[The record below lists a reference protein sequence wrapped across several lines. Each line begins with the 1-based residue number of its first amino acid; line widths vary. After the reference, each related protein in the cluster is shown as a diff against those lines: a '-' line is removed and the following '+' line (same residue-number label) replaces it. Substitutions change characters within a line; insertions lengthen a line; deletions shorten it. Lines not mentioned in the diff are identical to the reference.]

1 MDNLNYDTS
10 CKYEVLAEISFHADT
25 TKNEFV
31 KLLCSRLLAR
41 CYLNKLDTKCIEPSL
56 VSNEEDECSIVQK
69 QFTNLSTNESQ
80 QHAEWYAY
88 WEKNGE
94 HFVNEAWIKLY
105 GSCTLDDLPTDIESF
120 YQNHKEQ
127 HYHMLYWKYINEV
140 CPTVLGTTSENS
152 DNDECSLNN
161 SKGLVT
167 DDCVSNFDFLYKY
180 KHFQQA
186 NSKLS
191 KAYRAISIMGYIY
204 NDQNMFDTGFVQYL
218 KKNIIKSTRHLNVYR
233 FPKMCA
239 TPTFDDNLLSSNSKD
254 CAKSK
259 VKSKKALKKEE
270 WKDIKEKCTI
280 EEMDRLGYS
289 YLKNKPTLMKY
300 WKKRYMLFS
309 KFEKGIKL
317 DEESWYSVT
326 PEIISVHIAD
336 RCSCHLIVD
345 PFCGAGSNII
355 QFAKT
360 CELVIAIDIDPKKI
374 EIARYNAELYGV
386 ADRIQFIIGDYF
398 ALAPTLKADVVF
410 LSPPW
415 GGPDLMNL
423 EEYKLSYIMPEKGG
437 IKHMM
442 SLTRQITS
450 NIALHLPKNTN
461 IFDCIQ
467 SAEDGFI
474 EVQQNIL
481 NSRYNSLTIYYSELY
496 GLCDE
501 DTITYN
507 DS

>member
-1 MDNLNYDTS
+1 MNNLNSDTS
-10 CKYEVLAEISFHADT
+10 CKYEVLAEISFHANAS
-25 TKNEFV
+25 KNQYV

-41 CYLNKLDTKCIEPSL
+41 SYLNKLDTSYIKQT
-56 VSNEEDECSIVQK
+56 VSNKEDECAIVQE
-69 QFTNLSTNESQ
+69 QFTNLSTDESQ

-94 HFVNEAWIKLY
+94 NFVNESWIKLY
-105 GSCTLDDLPTDIESF
+105 GSCTLDDLPTDPEEL

-127 HYHMLYWKYINEV
+127 QYNLLYWKFINEISS
-140 CPTVLGTTSENS
+140 TVSETEKSTYENSEN
-152 DNDECSLNN
+152 DEWSH
-161 SKGLVT
+161 SKELV
-167 DDCVSNFDFLYKY
+167 DDDHITNFEFLYKY
-180 KHFQQA
+180 KNFQQP
-186 NSKLS
+186 NSQLS
-191 KAYRAISIMGYIY
+191 KAYRTISIIGYVY
-204 NDQNMFDTGFVQYL
+204 NDQNIFDMGFVQYL

-233 FPKMCA
+233 FPKMCKGSA
-239 TPTFDDNLLSSNSKD
+239 FDDNLLLNNSDD
-254 CAKSK
+254 CVKSE
-259 VKSKKALKKEE
+259 VKSKKALKKKE
-270 WKDIKEKCTI
+270 WKDIKEKNNI

-289 YLKNKPTLMKY
+289 YLQNEPKLLKY
-300 WKKRYMLFS
+300 WKKRYLLFS
-309 KFEKGIKL
+309 QFDKGIQL

-326 PEIISVHIAD
+326 PEIISIHIAE
-336 RCSCHLIVD
+336 RCSCHLLID
-345 PFCGAGSNII
+345 PFCGAGSNVI

-374 EIARYNAELYGV
+374 EMARHNAELYGV

-398 ALAPTLKADVVF
+398 TLAPTLKGDVVF

-415 GGPDLMNL
+415 GGPDLMDP

-437 IKHMM
+437 VKQMM

-474 EVQQNIL
+474 EVQQNML
-481 NSRYNSLTIYYSELY
+481 NSRYNSLTVYYSELY

-501 DTITYN
+501 DTGTYY
-507 DS
+507 DG

>member
-1 MDNLNYDTS
+1 MTNLDFDIS

-25 TKNEFV
+25 SKDQYV

-41 CYLNKLDTKCIEPSL
+41 CYLNKLDTRCTEQL
-56 VSNEEDECSIVQK
+56 VSNKEDEFSIVQNK
-69 QFTNLSTNESQ
+69 FTNLSTNESQ

-94 HFVNEAWIKLY
+94 QFVNEAWIKLY
-105 GSCTLDDLPTDIESF
+105 ENYAPDDLPTDIENVYKNHTEQQ
-120 YQNHKEQ
+120 YQI
-127 HYHMLYWKYINEV
+127 LYWKFINEM
-140 CPTVLGTTSENS
+140 CPTVSETTSENS
-152 DNDECSLNN
+152 ENDECCLNH
-161 SKGLVT
+161 SKELIT
-167 DDCVSNFDFLYKY
+167 DDRVSNFDFLYKY
-180 KHFQQA
+180 KNFQQN
-186 NSKLS
+186 NSQLS
-191 KAYRAISIMGYIY
+191 KAYRALSIMGYIY
-204 NDQNMFDTGFVQYL
+204 NDQDMFDMGFVQYL

-233 FPKMCA
+233 FPRTSA
-239 TPTFDDNLLSSNSKD
+239 TPTFDDNLLLSNSKD
-254 CAKSK
+254 GVKSK
-259 VKSKKALKKEE
+259 VKNKKEE
-270 WKDIKEKCTI
+270 WKDLKEKYAI
-280 EEMDRLGYS
+280 DEMDRLGYS
-289 YLKNKPTLMKY
+289 YLQNKPKLLKF

-326 PEIISVHIAD
+326 PEIISTHIAE
-336 RCSCHLIVD
+336 RCSCYLIVD
-345 PFCGAGSNII
+345 PFCGAGSNVI

-374 EIARYNAELYGV
+374 EIARHNAELYGV
-386 ADRIQFIIGDYF
+386 ADRIQFIIGDFF

-442 SLTRQITS
+442 SLTRQISS
-450 NIALHLPKNTN
+450 NIALHLPKNSN

-467 SAEDGFI
+467 SAEDSFI
-474 EVQQNIL
+474 EVQQNML
-481 NSRYNSLTIYYSELY
+481 NSRYNSLTVYYSELY

-507 DS
+507 DG

>member
-1 MDNLNYDTS
+1 MTNLNFDMS

-25 TKNEFV
+25 SKDQYV

-41 CYLNKLDTKCIEPSL
+41 CYLNKLDTRCTEQL
-56 VSNEEDECSIVQK
+56 VSNKEDECSIVQK

-80 QHAEWYAY
+80 EQQHAEWYAY

-94 HFVNEAWIKLY
+94 QFVNETWIKLY
-105 GSCTLDDLPTDIESF
+105 ENYAPDDLPTDIENVYKKHTEQQ
-120 YQNHKEQ
+120 YQI
-127 HYHMLYWKYINEV
+127 LYWKFINEM
-140 CPTVLGTTSENS
+140 CPTVSETTSENS
-152 DNDECSLNN
+152 ENDECILNH
-161 SKGLVT
+161 SKELIT

-180 KHFQQA
+180 KNFQRN

-204 NDQNMFDTGFVQYL
+204 NDQDMFDTGFVQYL

-233 FPKMCA
+233 FPKTSA
-239 TPTFDDNLLSSNSKD
+239 TPIFDDNLLSNSKD
-254 CAKSK
+254 CVKNK
-259 VKSKKALKKEE
+259 VKNKKVLKKEE
-270 WKDIKEKCTI
+270 WKDLKEKYAI

-289 YLKNKPTLMKY
+289 YLQSKPKLLKF

-326 PEIISVHIAD
+326 PEIISTHIAE
-336 RCSCHLIVD
+336 RCSCYLIVD

-374 EIARYNAELYGV
+374 EIARHNAELYGV
-386 ADRIQFIIGDYF
+386 ADRIQFIIGDFF

-423 EEYKLSYIMPEKGG
+423 EEYKLSYIIPEKGG
-437 IKHMM
+437 VKHMM
-442 SLTRQITS
+442 SLTRKISS

-474 EVQQNIL
+474 EVQQNML
-481 NSRYNSLTIYYSELY
+481 NSRYNSLTVYYSELY

-501 DTITYN
+501 DTVTYN